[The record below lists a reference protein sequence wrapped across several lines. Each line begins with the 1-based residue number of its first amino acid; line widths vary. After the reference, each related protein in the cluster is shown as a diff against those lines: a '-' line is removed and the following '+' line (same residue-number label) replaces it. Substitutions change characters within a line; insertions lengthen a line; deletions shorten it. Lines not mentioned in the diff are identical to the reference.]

1 VARNVKAPLVG
12 WFVCTAGLIVVALF
26 AYDAGFAQR
35 VDASVLAR
43 VVTVHGSHAE
53 TLANGLTFFGD
64 LPALL
69 LMTALAC
76 GIGWARRRPR
86 RVAAAILVVAG
97 ANLTT
102 QALKVALSHPR
113 ARELLGAE
121 GVEWDGF
128 PSGHVTAAASI
139 AIAFA
144 FVLPERL
151 LPAVAALGACF
162 VAAMGWA
169 VLALNWHYPSDVVGG
184 ILVAASWGFA
194 ALALMRF
201 VSGTRSRRPAHQL
214 GSRAAISLK

>member
-1 VARNVKAPLVG
+1 MARNVKAPLAG
-12 WFVCTAGLIVVALF
+12 WFVCTAGLVVVALL
-26 AYDAGFAQR
+26 AYDMALAQR
-35 VDASVLAR
+35 VDARVLAR
-43 VVTVHGSHAE
+43 IVAEGGSGAE
-53 TLANGLTFFGD
+53 SLASFLTFFGD

-69 LMTALAC
+69 AMTALAC

-86 RVAAAILVVAG
+86 NIAAALLVVAG

-121 GVEWDGF
+121 NVTWDGF

-144 FVLPERL
+144 FVVPARL
-151 LPAVAALGACF
+151 LPVIAALGTCF
-162 VAAMGWA
+162 VVAMGWS

-184 ILVAASWGFA
+184 VLVASSWGFA
-194 ALALMRF
+194 ALASMRLA
-201 VSGTRSRRPAHQL
+201 SGTRSRRPAQL

>member
-1 VARNVKAPLVG
+1 LV
-12 WFVCTAGLIVVALF
+12 VVALL
-26 AYDAGFAQR
+26 AYDVALAQR
-35 VDASVLAR
+35 VDARVLAR
-43 VVTVHGSHAE
+43 LVVEGGSRTE
-53 TLANGLTFFGD
+53 SLASFLTFFGD

-69 LMTALAC
+69 VMTALAC

-86 RVAAAILVVAG
+86 NIAAALVVVAG

-121 GVEWDGF
+121 NVTWDGF

-139 AIAFA
+139 SIAFA
-144 FVLPERL
+144 FVVPAKLF
-151 LPAVAALGACF
+151 PAVAALGACF
-162 VAAMGWA
+162 VVAMGWS

-184 ILVAASWGFA
+184 VLVASSWGFA
-194 ALALMRF
+194 ALASMRLA
-201 VSGTRSRRPAHQL
+201 SGTRFQRPAQL